1 MVQLPDG
8 LQKFPARHS
17 MESGLRP
24 FGLADAIDRK
34 WQNLCSRMLSREAAS
49 RKHRIIRTVSPW
61 PAYIF
66 ALAELTS
73 YLALHE
79 ATQAVAIRQNPV
91 VISIL
96 EWEIRV
102 D

>member
-49 RKHRIIRTVSPW
+49 
-61 PAYIF
+61 
-66 ALAELTS
+66 
-73 YLALHE
+73 
-79 ATQAVAIRQNPV
+79 
-91 VISIL
+91 
-96 EWEIRV
+96 
-102 D
+102 